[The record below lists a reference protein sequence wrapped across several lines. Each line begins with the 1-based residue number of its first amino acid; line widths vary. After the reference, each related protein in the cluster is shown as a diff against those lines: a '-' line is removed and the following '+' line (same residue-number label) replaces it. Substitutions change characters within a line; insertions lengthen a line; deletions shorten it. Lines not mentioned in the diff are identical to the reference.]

1 MRGFVA
7 QTLVR
12 QILRLEAEI
21 EECRPF
27 VPTEYQDSLVEK
39 LSAFSSALA
48 YLGIRVPGPG
58 LPSEEEPGMPWE
70 EMSPELAQEVQE
82 ALLVED
88 ERWEERAF
96 ASRRRFLLARRDYCS
111 EVSNAFK
118 LAVTRLGYENAVLHR
133 FR

>member
-1 MRGFVA
+1 
-7 QTLVR
+7 
-12 QILRLEAEI
+12 
-21 EECRPF
+21 
-27 VPTEYQDSLVEK
+27 VEK